1 MNSLEHPDP
10 FVAYQASEALYE
22 YINIGYANHIADVL
36 HHRQTRVHET
46 SNTNILELLHVMLK
60 HIRKQLKSGSD
71 VDPNYVITLLQL
83 FPVFNKQSTDHFNAV
98 SSPSVRSLFISFWQQ
113 HLGCIDIGD
122 LLCFSSQ
129 TTYDLL

>member
-98 SSPSVRSLFISFWQQ
+98 SSPSVRSLFISF
-113 HLGCIDIGD
+113 
-122 LLCFSSQ
+122 
-129 TTYDLL
+129 